1 VIKRSTAWTV
11 AIVATLTMTVSYV
24 DRNTLSVLAPTVTKA
39 LGISDEAYGWLGS
52 VFSAAYLFAT
62 PFTGW
67 WIDRIGARRGLVGS
81 VFAWSVV
88 AALHA
93 LVPSFGVLFVL
104 RIALGLTEGPGFPG
118 AAQTIQ
124 RILPARERERG
135 FGVLFTGSSLGA
147 MIAPPLA
154 SKLFAIS
161 GSWQIAFLTT
171 TAAGLIWIPIWLL
184 VTRSRAVRDQL
195 DVAPDEPGAAS
206 VEPRP
211 SFFRV
216 VGHPIM
222 IRALFGV
229 FAAAP
234 VFGFAQ
240 VWGAKYLVLTFKLTQ
255 AEVGHYL
262 WMPPLMF
269 DLAAVLFGDL
279 ASRQRRL
286 AGAPPRLLFAVGIVF
301 AAALGF
307 LSRADTPWQSMWVM
321 GVAMAGGGIMYTLI
335 TSDMLARMPP
345 GSVSFA
351 GGVLAGAQSLALI
364 IANPVIGRV
373 IDHVHSYDTI
383 GFGLAGWAMP
393 GALIWLA
400 WTPPVSFTP
409 RTTIPRAQATG

>member
-1 VIKRSTAWTV
+1 MIKRSTAWTV

-24 DRNTLSVLAPTVTKA
+24 DRITLAVLAPTVTKV

-67 WIDRIGARRGLVGS
+67 WIDRIGARRGLVS
-81 VFAWSVV
+81 SLLAWSVV

-93 LVPSFGVLFVL
+93 VIPGFGALFVL
-104 RIALGLTEGPGFPG
+104 RIALGITEGPSFPG

-135 FGVLFTGSSLGA
+135 FGVLFTGSSIGA

-154 SKLFAIS
+154 SGVFRLTD
-161 GSWQIAFLTT
+161 SWRTAFLVT
-171 TAAGLIWIPIWLL
+171 TAAGLIWIPAWLF
-184 VTRSRAVRDQL
+184 VTRSRAVRAQL
-195 DVAPDEPGAAS
+195 DVAPDDAAAQ
-206 VEPRP
+206 EPRP
-211 SFFRV
+211 SLVRLV
-216 VGHPIM
+216 RHPIM
-222 IRALFGV
+222 IRALCGV

-240 VWGAKYLVLTFKLTQ
+240 TWGAKYLVLTFKLGQ
-255 AEVGHYL
+255 GEVGRYL
-262 WMPPLMF
+262 WLPPLMF
-269 DLAAVLFGDL
+269 DLGAVVFGDL

-286 AGAPPRLLFAVGIVF
+286 EGTPPRLLYAIGIAL
-301 AAALGF
+301 AAALAL
-307 LSRADTPWQSMWVM
+307 LSRADTPWQAMWIM
-321 GVAMAGGGIMYTLI
+321 GTAMAGGGVMYTL
-335 TSDMLARMPP
+335 TTADMLARMPP

-373 IDHVHSYDTI
+373 IDHLHSYDAI

-400 WTPPVSFTP
+400 WTPPAHFTP
-409 RTTIPRAQATG
+409 RTTNLPRAQATG